1 MTLKTAK
8 PVEVKSLYE
17 FIVRPV
23 GGKRYNNT
31 KSIGGIDFIVST
43 SEEDHK
49 YANREAEVLQVP
61 LNYEGDIKVGD
72 ILLVHHNA
80 FKFYNDIK
88 GRRQS
93 GKSFFKDD
101 LFFIDNDQFFMYK
114 QDGEWKSHD
123 RYCFVSPIPPQDSY
137 IFKPFTREPLVG
149 VMEYP
154 NKYLSA
160 QGVKR
165 GDTVIF
171 KPESEYEFD
180 VDGVIM
186 YRMFDHQIV
195 GVV

>member
-8 PVEVKSLYE
+8 PVEAKSLYE

-61 LNYEGDIKVGD
+61 LGYEGDIKVGD

-80 FKFYNDIK
+80 FKFYNDMK

-101 LFFIDNDQFFMYK
+101 LFFIDT
-114 QDGEWKSHD
+114 S
-123 RYCFVSPIPPQDSY
+123 
-137 IFKPFTREPLVG
+137 L
-149 VMEYP
+149 
-154 NKYLSA
+154 
-160 QGVKR
+160 
-165 GDTVIF
+165 
-171 KPESEYEFD
+171 
-180 VDGVIM
+180 
-186 YRMFDHQIV
+186 
-195 GVV
+195 